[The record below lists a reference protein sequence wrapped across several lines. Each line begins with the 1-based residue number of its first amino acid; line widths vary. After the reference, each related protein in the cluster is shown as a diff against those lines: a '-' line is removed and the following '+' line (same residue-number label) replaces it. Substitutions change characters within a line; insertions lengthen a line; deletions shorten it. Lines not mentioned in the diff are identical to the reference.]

1 MDDKELDK
9 LFDMEGDDGEEK
21 KLPADEPAVKEE
33 KSGPK
38 EDKEKEPDKDEE
50 ELKKLRKKERKALKH
65 HA

>member
-21 KLPADEPAVKEE
+21 KLPADEPAVKKE

-38 EDKEKEPDKDEE
+38 EDKEKEPDKDVP
-50 ELKKLRKKERKALKH
+50 
-65 HA
+65 